1 MLFISSPLTV
11 VLVKFGQLVWRKVGH
26 HPAASKT
33 GVTSTC
39 VVDSCRLRT
48 LGKRMSVMFIILLL
62 SPRYEVL
69 KVSLLYSVLNYMFS
83 TDFTIPYVICKL

>member
-26 HPAASKT
+26 HPAASKI

-39 VVDSCRLRT
+39 AVESCRLRT